1 MKTLFRFKTFLLLFL
16 FVIIY
21 YSNNIQAQ
29 NKSESKPDVHINVN
43 REFDEKGNVIKY
55 DSTYSWSWSSD
66 GSQSINDSIA
76 AKFPQIL
83 NNKSFFDNSFNNQ
96 FNFFNDTTFFGNDPM
111 FGNFEKQMQEMLQRQ
126 QQMFDEIYKQIP
138 DSLNNKKN
146 NKSDRERI
154 EPQQNKSQNKGI
166 DL

>member
-1 MKTLFRFKTFLLLFL
+1 MKTTIKILLFL
-16 FVIIY
+16 FVITIFR
-21 YSNNIQAQ
+21 NNIYAQ
-29 NKSESKPDVHINVN
+29 NQKSSLPDEHINVN
-43 REFDEKGNVIKY
+43 KEFDEKGNVIKY

-96 FNFFNDTTFFGNDPM
+96 FNFFNDTTFFGNDPL
-111 FGNFEKQMQEMLQRQ
+111 FGNFEKQIHDMMKHQ
-126 QQMFDEIYKQIP
+126 QQMFDEIYKQLP
-138 DSLNNKKN
+138 DSLENNKN
-146 NKSDRERI
+146 NKSDGNRI
-154 EPQQNKSQNKGI
+154 ELQQNKSQNKGI

>member
-1 MKTLFRFKTFLLLFL
+1 MKTTFYFKTFLLLLL

-66 GSQSINDSIA
+66 GSQGINDSIS

-83 NNKSFFDNSFNNQ
+83 NNKSFFDNPFSNQ
-96 FNFFNDTTFFGNDPM
+96 FNLLLIRFAHVIATYSTGSEAN
-111 FGNFEKQMQEMLQRQ
+111 KQLYVKNTQVVKYQSHTSVYMTKADKQLTL
-126 QQMFDEIYKQIP
+126 FD
-138 DSLNNKKN
+138 N
-146 NKSDRERI
+146 
-154 EPQQNKSQNKGI
+154 
-166 DL
+166 